1 MLPLFEFKTFL
12 FENDFTPLFPEI
24 FLLLCTISLLVYG
37 SFCTTSRSF
46 SYPLATGN
54 LFWLAQ
60 LALFFTF
67 VLLCKSPLQHGVL
80 FYNTLIH
87 DHFTFFLKV
96 LVVCG
101 SWASISIGMD
111 YIKREAA
118 NGFELVILV
127 LLSVCSMFFLI
138 SSLDLIS
145 VYLAIELQTLCFY
158 VMAALKRNSE
168 FSTEAGLK
176 YFLLGAFSSGL
187 FLFGCSLVYGFTGQT
202 NLLELAKIFNCGG
215 EQLALAPSSL
225 RGCELGLIFLVVAFL
240 FKITAVPFHMWAPDV
255 YEGAPTAVTAFF
267 SIAPKISFLAVFS
280 RVVLETFFDF
290 MVPWQKIL
298 LFSSLASMVVAS
310 LAALSQN
317 KMKRLLAWSSIGHVG
332 YMLVG
337 LCCGSLEGLQGFI
350 LYLVVYIVMTV
361 SLFAIALL
369 PLRRDFMDKVNRIKY
384 TTDLAQYSQNNPL
397 IAVTIAVTL
406 FSIAG
411 IPPLAGFY
419 SKAFLFFA
427 ALSSTQYL
435 LAIAGVLTTV
445 VSCFYYIRIVKIIY
459 FEPAR
464 DWWSF
469 PRVSKE
475 TSYVLGITFLF
486 ILGLIAYPGPL
497 YLATHKVA
505 LSLCA

>member
-1 MLPLFEFKTFL
+1 M
-12 FENDFTPLFPEI
+12 
-24 FLLLCTISLLVYG
+24 
-37 SFCTTSRSF
+37 
-46 SYPLATGN
+46 
-54 LFWLAQ
+54 
-60 LALFFTF
+60 
-67 VLLCKSPLQHGVL
+67 
-80 FYNTLIH
+80 
-87 DHFTFFLKV
+87 
-96 LVVCG
+96 
-101 SWASISIGMD
+101 
-111 YIKREAA
+111 
-118 NGFELVILV
+118 
-127 LLSVCSMFFLI
+127 
-138 SSLDLIS
+138 
-145 VYLAIELQTLCFY
+145 
-158 VMAALKRNSE
+158 
-168 FSTEAGLK
+168 
-176 YFLLGAFSSGL
+176 
-187 FLFGCSLVYGFTGQT
+187 
-202 NLLELAKIFNCGG
+202 
-215 EQLALAPSSL
+215 
-225 RGCELGLIFLVVAFL
+225 
-240 FKITAVPFHMWAPDV
+240 
-255 YEGAPTAVTAFF
+255 
-267 SIAPKISFLAVFS
+267 
-280 RVVLETFFDF
+280 VLETFFDF